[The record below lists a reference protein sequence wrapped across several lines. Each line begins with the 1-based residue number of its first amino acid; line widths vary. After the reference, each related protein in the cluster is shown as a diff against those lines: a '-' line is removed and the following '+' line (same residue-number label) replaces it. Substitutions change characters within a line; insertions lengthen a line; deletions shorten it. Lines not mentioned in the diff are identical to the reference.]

1 MRNLRLPLLAAPLL
15 LGTAL
20 AASAAPHA
28 RHAKAKPVPPVTA
41 APAPQAAPSG
51 PFRDVPPNHW
61 AAQAVETLR
70 QKGIVRGYPSG
81 AYRTPP
87 TTGKAR

>member
-1 MRNLRLPLLAAPLL
+1 MRNTCLLLLAAPLL
-15 LGTAL
+15 LGAAL
-20 AASAAPHA
+20 AAPPKAP
-28 RHAKAKPVPPVTA
+28 KPVKAALATTA
-41 APAPQAAPSG
+41 PRVVPGG

-81 AYRTPP
+81 VYRTQP
-87 TTGKAR
+87 TTGKAW